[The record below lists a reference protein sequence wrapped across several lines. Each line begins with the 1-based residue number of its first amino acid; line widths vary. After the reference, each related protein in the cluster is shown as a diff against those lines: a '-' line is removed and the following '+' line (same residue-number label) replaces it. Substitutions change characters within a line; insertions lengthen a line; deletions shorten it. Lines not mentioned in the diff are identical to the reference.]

1 MGIDIEELSDR
12 IVPNLGFDVRG
23 ERIFDYGDRKFIASL
38 TPELTL
44 EITDESG
51 KKLKSLPAP
60 AKKDDE
66 VKAKE
71 ASAEFKNL
79 KKQLKTVA
87 NIQAI
92 RLEMALSS
100 NRKWTK
106 ESWIKL
112 FVENPIMHKFAI
124 GLVWGIYKDNVL
136 TDSFRYMEDGSFN
149 TKDEEEYELEDGMI
163 IGIVHPI
170 ELNSEDIALWK
181 EQFENYEIKQPF
193 EQLNREIFTVTE
205 EERNRNTVERFGG
218 VMLNG
223 LSLLGKLTDF
233 GWIRGAI
240 GDGGGYYAFYK
251 EDNNHK
257 VEVGLN
263 FSGVSVGYESEE
275 VTVYDLCFYKLGTMS
290 KYAYINEKTQK
301 QNTISIG
308 TLPERFFSE
317 ILYQVSRA
325 LVSKTGNNDKWRE
338 EK

>member
-1 MGIDIEELSDR
+1 
-12 IVPNLGFDVRG
+12 
-23 ERIFDYGDRKFIASL
+23 
-38 TPELTL
+38 
-44 EITDESG
+44 
-51 KKLKSLPAP
+51 
-60 AKKDDE
+60 
-66 VKAKE
+66 
-71 ASAEFKNL
+71 
-79 KKQLKTVA
+79 
-87 NIQAI
+87 
-92 RLEMALSS
+92 
-100 NRKWTK
+100 
-106 ESWIKL
+106 
-112 FVENPIMHKFAI
+112 
-124 GLVWGIYKDNVL
+124 
-136 TDSFRYMEDGSFN
+136 MEDGSFN

-170 ELNSEDIALWK
+170 ELNNEDMALWT